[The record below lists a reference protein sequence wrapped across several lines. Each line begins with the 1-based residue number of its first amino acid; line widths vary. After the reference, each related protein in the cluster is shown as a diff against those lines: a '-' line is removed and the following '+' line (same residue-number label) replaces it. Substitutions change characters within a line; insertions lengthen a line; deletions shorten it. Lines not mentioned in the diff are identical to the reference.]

1 MRFLDDLASVSDPS
15 IELGVAQT
23 ARDFAMLEKL
33 IEERKKRYP
42 DISEFSDSLGISEEK
57 IEEFELAPDD
67 FSVGF
72 VRLYAIGVRAAIHHY
87 VEPSP
92 KPKEKTEG

>member
-1 MRFLDDLASVSDPS
+1 MRFHDLASTNNPS
-15 IELGVAQT
+15 IELGIAQT
-23 ARDFAMLEKL
+23 ARDFTMLERL

-42 DISEFSDSLGISEEK
+42 DISEFSDSLGVSEEK

-72 VRLYAIGVRAAIHHY
+72 VRLYAVGIRAAIHY
-87 VEPSP
+87 CVEFS
-92 KPKEKTEG
+92 

>member
-1 MRFLDDLASVSDPS
+1 MRFRDLASTNNPS

-33 IEERKKRYP
+33 IDERKKRYP
-42 DISEFSDSLGISEEK
+42 DISEFSGSLGVSEEK